1 MIGLVTETSSLII
14 LLFHFLFSQGVSR
27 ENLALV
33 NIPVT
38 LVTIIAPLIIRHTK
52 RPLIWF
58 ARSYVFHLINAIP
71 LAAYVYL
78 TPRMISSGYYY
89 PVLILLLALNAFI
102 ATLQS
107 AAQVG
112 FFASIS
118 DPRIGGTYM
127 TFLVTLSNLGFALN
141 SSAVLNA
148 VDWLPKRYAY
158 LIAVASCNLFGILW
172 LGLSYRTLERL
183 QELPTCRWYL
193 MEELITDDTT
203 TSKEQDQNDHQVSLI
218 PGKESEQIASI

>member
-1 MIGLVTETSSLII
+1 MISF
-14 LLFHFLFSQGVSR
+14 FHFLFSQGVPR

-38 LVTIIAPLIIRHTK
+38 LISIIVPLIIRHTR

-71 LAAYVYL
+71 LATYVYF

-89 PVLILLLALNAFI
+89 PVLILFLVSNEFI
-102 ATLQS
+102 KTLEFTS
-107 AAQVG
+107 HIG

-127 TFLVTLSNLGFALN
+127 TFLATLSNLGFALN
-141 SSAVLNA
+141 SSVVLYAAN
-148 VDWLPKRYAY
+148 WLPKRYAY
-158 LIAVASCNLFGILW
+158 VIAVASCDLLGIIW
-172 LGLSYRTLERL
+172 FAFSYRTLKRL
-183 QELPTCRWYL
+183 QKLPTCRWYL
-193 MEELITDDTT
+193 TEEVTTNEMT
-203 TSKEQDQNDHQVSLI
+203 TSKEQGQNDHQVSLI
-218 PGKESEQIASI
+218 SDKEVD